1 MRKSCRWLC
10 LFAVTFFTRA
20 NIISQTSAVSK
31 NQVSISIA
39 GIEYDDAGF
48 TALKESINKNVKAQN
63 IKQSFSENTGKLSL
77 LYPGD
82 ATQLWDELPA
92 SAKQPFKITTLEGTR
107 IELKLKNAVTT
118 AQPASTDKT
127 AATPKNDDC
136 KNCYWNL
143 CKYDGLKSFQG
154 VIFKQIN
161 KDDGTY
167 YYNCDNGVV
176 VVKQVFVNGYGVT
189 TNIKSDTLLVS
200 SGPVGTQ
207 WGVQSS
213 NTSFLGIK
221 SKYETSNTLI
231 AKGVTTAVNGATY
244 TDVIVV
250 NRKNFSSDNIL
261 NNNTE
266 PTSVNEYYARGVGLI
281 KTENA
286 DPHKDAM
293 EALNKSKAFENLPGS
308 IDNSIVGS
316 WKHNDESGM
325 TFTYKFKSDGTYDYY
340 VGQDKWFKDLT
351 CYWKVDGN
359 KLVITRTDLSDN
371 YSFVLKKEN
380 DKTTGKPKLI
390 IQFRGDEY
398 RDYISLDNH
407 APWK

>member
-1 MRKSCRWLC
+1 M
-10 LFAVTFFTRA
+10 
-20 NIISQTSAVSK
+20 
-31 NQVSISIA
+31 
-39 GIEYDDAGF
+39 
-48 TALKESINKNVKAQN
+48 
-63 IKQSFSENTGKLSL
+63 
-77 LYPGD
+77 
-82 ATQLWDELPA
+82 PA
-92 SAKQPFKITTLEGTR
+92 SVKEPFKITTLEGAR

-118 AQPASTDKT
+118 AQPASDKT
-127 AATPKNDDC
+127 AGTLKNDDC

-200 SGPVGTQ
+200 SGPVGTR

-213 NTSFLGIK
+213 NTSFLGIN

-231 AKGVTTAVNGATY
+231 AKGVTTTVNGATY

-266 PTSVNEYYARGVGLI
+266 PTSVNEYYAKGVGLI

-286 DPHKDAM
+286 DPRKDAV
-293 EALNKSKAFENLPGS
+293 EAVNKSKAFENLPGS

-325 TFTYKFKSDGTYDYY
+325 TFTYKFNGDGTYEYY